1 MIIAIASGKGGT
13 GKTTVAT
20 SLVACLAGCDQSVA
34 YVDCDVEAPNGH
46 LFLHPS
52 ITSETETTRLVPQ
65 VDQNMCMHCEACVDS
80 CHFNAIACLP
90 KGTFVYEELC
100 HSCGACALACPA
112 GVITELPR
120 PMGVIRV
127 GNAGKASFVSG
138 TLNVGVSVST
148 SVVHAAKSAV
158 PKADW
163 TLLDAPPGTSC
174 PMIETVKGCDYVL
187 LVAEPTPFGLHD
199 LRLAIDVAKSM
210 NLKCGVVVNRAQT
223 EMAETR
229 ELCLCANVPILAE
242 IPDDIA
248 VAQAYSQGRLVIDAV
263 PGLRQIFEG
272 LALRLSD
279 EIHPA
284 GDTAGKLRSALA
296 AKTDTMRPTLL
307 NNLRSST

>member
-20 SLVACLAGCDQSVA
+20 SLVTALAGCGQSVA

-52 ITSETETTRLVPQ
+52 ITSETEATLPVPQ
-65 VDQNMCMHCEACVDS
+65 VDQNQCMHCGACADS

-90 KGTFVYEELC
+90 KGTIVYEELC
-100 HSCGACALACPA
+100 HSCGACALACPIGA
-112 GVITELPR
+112 ITEVPR
-120 PMGVIRV
+120 PMGIVKV
-127 GNAGKASFVSG
+127 GNAGKTMFVSG

-148 SVVHAAKSAV
+148 SVVHAAKNTA

-174 PMIETVKGCDYVL
+174 PMIETVKDCDYVL
-187 LVAEPTPFGLHD
+187 LVTEPTPFGLHD
-199 LRLAIDVAKSM
+199 LQLAIDVVKSM
-210 NLKCGVVVNRAQT
+210 NLNCGVVINRAQA

-229 ELCLCANVPILAE
+229 ELCRQAQVPIMAE

-248 VAQAYSQGRLVIDAV
+248 IAQAYSQGHLVIDAV
-263 PGLRQIFEG
+263 PGLRQVFEG
-272 LALRLSD
+272 LALRLLD
-279 EIHPA
+279 EIHPE
-284 GDTAGKLRSALA
+284 GDMDQNLRSTLA
-296 AKTDTMRPTLL
+296 AK
-307 NNLRSST
+307 